1 MTEVH
6 ACKVTG
12 NSFDEVVE
20 KVFELLGKEEPA
32 SDRSKP
38 SDEDLFGLDRKP
50 DDKIAR
56 SKPSGKYRW
65 EPSTPGGKPADE
77 ATLLTLR
84 RDLTSLREKVLKG
97 AGRRATL
104 LELDYTIDQLDNV
117 LAEM

>member
-1 MTEVH
+1 MMNMQMCRVS
-6 ACKVTG
+6 G
-12 NSFDEVVE
+12 GSLDECLG
-20 KVFELLGKEEPA
+20 KLLELLGEEPA
-32 SDRSKP
+32 SNKSTP

-56 SKPSGKYRW
+56 SKPSGKYKW
-65 EPSTPGGKPADE
+65 EPSTLGGKPADE

-97 AGRRATL
+97 AGRRAML